1 VDVGSK
7 IEVYEAIE
15 DLAQQGVGILMLSSE
30 VQEVVEICDRVLVMR
45 GGRVVAEFRDRTA
58 SEEAVMHEAVA
69 GVVA

>member
-1 VDVGSK
+1 
-7 IEVYEAIE
+7 
-15 DLAQQGVGILMLSSE
+15 MLSSE

-58 SEEAVMHEAVA
+58 TEEAVMHEAVA